1 MTHTQRESV
10 FAIPPFA
17 CVRTI
22 SGVPTPNKPPS
33 DPINM
38 DNPVLL
44 LLPVLCEDEGGRR
57 TVVGGAARNDVL
69 RDTERG
75 VARNAE
81 VAVTRSKSNRN
92 CQPRP
97 SPLRVPWT
105 ILMVVLFVDGM
116 MGIERDEHTTNKQT
130 NKEINQARKPSTIIP
145 LGSPFFHVTPFY
157 FQPSWDTL
165 FPPGIARNSVVRH
178 CHISDVDRRY
188 STRLLL
194 NFSTF
199 GEPEDTS
206 RLFLGRRRLDVF
218 ENGSCHVSCPSL
230 SYHTFRC
237 LHTYIHDKGKH
248 HDTVDSSYYY

>member
-130 NKEINQARKPSTIIP
+130 NKEINQARNTHPHHP
-145 LGSPFFHVTPFY
+145 PRVALLPR
-157 FQPSWDTL
+157 DTFL
-165 FPPGIARNSVVRH
+165 FPTFVGHAFSSWNSEEQCRA
-178 CHISDVDRRY
+178 
-188 STRLLL
+188 
-194 NFSTF
+194 
-199 GEPEDTS
+199 
-206 RLFLGRRRLDVF
+206 
-218 ENGSCHVSCPSL
+218 SL
-230 SYHTFRC
+230 SH
-237 LHTYIHDKGKH
+237 L
-248 HDTVDSSYYY
+248 